1 MFKTTIA
8 WMFIIGLFAAGGCSA
23 GGTSPDRA
31 IQNVDVDSQAENGR
45 GQTSQSVSSQNESS
59 DGSSPEGESPEEVP
73 ATAWCTPGEL
83 WTVTGDVKMKEPVY
97 AKIVGMKKYNGKAY
111 CKAVEDPETENGIT
125 VNMTHYFNE
134 DQKRISGKQRSM
146 DANGYEWLHHQN
158 PFRQRRCGG
167 NAELAIGWRN
177 EEKGDTRT

>member
-1 MFKTTIA
+1 VFKTTIA
-8 WMFIIGLFAAGGCSA
+8 WMFIIGLLAAGGCSA
-23 GGTSPDRA
+23 GGPSPERA
-31 IQNVDVDSQAENGR
+31 IQNVDVNSQAEDNG
-45 GQTSQSVSSQNESS
+45 GQPSPSVSPQSESS
-59 DGSSPEGESPEEVP
+59 DSNSSEGESPEEVP

-134 DQKRISGKQRSM
+134 DRSDRWMLM
-146 DANGYEWLHHQN
+146 DTNGYVIKTHFGKNGVVEMQN
-158 PFRQRRCGG
+158 
-167 NAELAIGWRN
+167 
-177 EEKGDTRT
+177 